1 MHPPCTTS
9 YVCRWFFF
17 SFALYLCVCIWFL
30 EKATKRN
37 LKKTMTLRPS
47 AQWEVKWHQKSLRLF
62 LWWQIKWGLY
72 FETSEKYKKKENK
85 RVIYKAIKKNHQ
97 DLFHGKELLE
107 RRMRGDMP
115 LTHSGYINAL
125 TISFSHHVFKGM
137 GDWMAHWGFKAC
149 FHVPFGSFI
158 VLPFI
163 NNGSYFLYYSAAAVL
178 FITACNR
185 CLETGDKHGRT
196 SLCSARRGGCA
207 GGLRS
212 PNQAVCF
219 WFLSAKVNWYWICFF
234 PPLITCFSC
243 KVKLDWLNNTFLLLI
258 FTKPS
263 LTINLLILK
272 CIYIWKII

>member
-1 MHPPCTTS
+1 MA
-9 YVCRWFFF
+9 V
-17 SFALYLCVCIWFL
+17 
-30 EKATKRN
+30 
-37 LKKTMTLRPS
+37 RPS

-62 LWWQIKWGLY
+62 LWRLIKWGSY
-72 FETSEKYKKKENK
+72 FETSEKYKNKENK
-85 RVIYKAIKKNHQ
+85 HLMWKTIKKNHE
-97 DLFHGKELLE
+97 DLFRGKEFLE
-107 RRMRGDMP
+107 RCMQGDMP

-125 TISFSHHVFKGM
+125 TISLSHHVFKGT
-137 GDWMAHWGFKAC
+137 GDWMAYWGFKGC

-163 NNGSYFLYYSAAAVL
+163 NNGSYFLYYSATAVL

-185 CLETGDKHGRT
+185 CLETGDKQWCT
-196 SLCSARRGGCA
+196 SLCSARRDGCS

-219 WFLSAKVNWYWICFF
+219 WLLSARVNWWWIWFF

-243 KVKLDWLNNTFLLLI
+243 KVKLYLLSNTFLLII

-263 LTINLLILK
+263 LTLNLLIVN
-272 CIYIWKII
+272 CIYIFKIT